1 MTAIEPYKD
10 TLSQP
15 DVLNTSHKLA
25 QQIANTDFVPKQF
38 RGKPEAVMAA
48 LLTGR
53 ELGLGPMTA
62 LQRIHV
68 IEGKPAL
75 DAQGQRAL
83 VLAAGHDMWITEST
97 PDRCTVTG
105 RRNGSSHEQSVTWT
119 LAEAR
124 AAGLTNKSNW
134 KSYPRQMLQAR
145 ATAELARLIAPD
157 ALGGV
162 AYTVEEL
169 EDTQPTVV
177 TRAARR
183 SAAEPAVDAVQV
195 TTKATVPPPR
205 ADPAPSWDD
214 DEPVDAEIVPAEPA
228 AEPEQQQLAAP
239 RDPAA
244 TPNQVKMAMAIS
256 RGLGLD
262 DDARHA
268 LISVA
273 SNGRTEKITEL
284 TRPEISAL
292 IDQLKAEQQ
301 PAAKADYPPG
311 EEPF

>member
-1 MTAIEPYKD
+1 MTALERYTD

-38 RGKPEAVMAA
+38 RGKPDAVMAA

-83 VLAAGHDMWITEST
+83 VLAAGHDMWVVDST
-97 PDRCTVTG
+97 PERCTVAG
-105 RRNGSSHEQSVTWT
+105 KRNGSTHEQSVTWT
-119 LAEAR
+119 MTEAR

-169 EDTQPTVV
+169 EDTQPVAV
-177 TRAARR
+177 TRTARR
-183 SAAEPAVDAVQV
+183 GAASAPADAIQV
-195 TTKATVPPPR
+195 TTRATVPAARP
-205 ADPAPSWDD
+205 DPAPAWDD
-214 DEPVDAEIVPAEPA
+214 DEPVDAEIVAPEPDATPEPA
-228 AEPEQQQLAAP
+228 AT

-244 TPNQVKMAMAIS
+244 TPNQVKMAMAIA

-268 LISVA
+268 LVNIA

-301 PAAKADYPPG
+301 PAIDATLRPG